1 MKYKTFAY
9 GLIVFLL
16 FTGIFLSKKEGIK
29 NTENYDSNIAV
40 YTKSS
45 ANSERIHINNNW
57 TDTKTAGICTGDG
70 TESNP
75 YTLKNLIIDAGG
87 VGTAIRIENTIEHF
101 KIENSTFFNS
111 GGNFHDSGIQ
121 LDNVSNGQLINN
133 TTYDNTH
140 GMYIWSSLNLKI
152 VRNRFYNLRGLNMV
166 FTNDSIFYLN
176 TFINSI
182 YDIFFQWS
190 TNQYNSQKMFS
201 YTYNGSSFTNYLG
214 NYWSVYT
221 EPDVD
226 GDGLGDIPFMI
237 DPFVITNP
245 RLRDYYP
252 LIAPIDAYSNIT
264 IVKDSMDSIPG
275 FNLITLLGVI
285 GIITILIVITNRNN
299 EKNVN
304 KKRIHF

>member
-40 YTKSS
+40 YIKSS

-57 TDTKTAGICTGDG
+57 TDTKTAGICIGEG

-87 VGTAIRIENTIEHF
+87 MGNVLHIENTIEHF
-101 KIENSTFFNS
+101 KIENCTFFNS
-111 GGNFHDSGIQ
+111 GGDFHNSGIY

-140 GMYIWSSLNLKI
+140 GMSIWSCLNLTI
-152 VRNRFYNLRGLNMV
+152 VRNRFYNLRGVNMLY
-166 FTNDSIFYLN
+166 TNDSIFYLN

-182 YDIFFQWS
+182 YDFFFQWS
-190 TNQYNSQKMFS
+190 TNQYNTQEKFS
-201 YTYNGSSFTNYLG
+201 YTYNGKTFTNYLG
-214 NYWSVYT
+214 NYWSAYT
-221 EPDVD
+221 EPDLD
-226 GDGLGDIPFMI
+226 GDGITEMPFMVA
-237 DPFVITNP
+237 PFVIENP
-245 RLRDYYP
+245 WLRDYYP
-252 LIAPIDAYSNIT
+252 LIAPIDAYSNIK
-264 IVKDSMDSIPG
+264 IAEDSIPG
-275 FNLITLLGVI
+275 FNLITLLALI
-285 GIITILIVITNRNN
+285 GTITILIVITNRKN